1 MNQFIRT
8 DENLLKRGF
17 KLLLPTAIWFLLL
30 ALVRP
35 SQAVYG
41 QPEAPAAWPVISLNP
56 VASGL
61 IAPVYVTNA
70 GDNSG
75 RLFVVEQT
83 GVIRIV
89 HNGNLLT
96 KPFLDISD
104 RVRFNGEEGLLSL
117 AFPPGYTQ
125 KGYFYV
131 YYTLKGE
138 TNNQVSRFHLTS
150 DSNVADPSSE
160 EQILFLNHPNFE
172 NHNGGLLVFGPDGY
186 LYIGTGDGG
195 SGGDPHENAQNL
207 GSMLGKLLRID
218 TEYAWGHKPNG
229 STLSYLPILFNS
241 TQAPP
246 GPPYKIP
253 ANNPFVGQSGAHP
266 EIWALGLRN
275 PWRYS
280 FDRQTQDLFI
290 ADVGQGDWEE
300 VDFQPAGSQGGEN
313 YGWNIYEGKHCYP
326 PGTLNCTPPANYLPP
341 VWEYNHGPNDST
353 GCSITGGYVYR
364 GAAYPAMQG
373 IYFYGDYCS
382 RTIWGL
388 QFDGNQ
394 WVSQELKTAP
404 GSITSFGEDQA
415 GELYLTS
422 SNGVVYQVVS
432 P

>member
-8 DENLLKRGF
+8 GENLLKRRF
-17 KLLLPTAIWFLLL
+17 KLLLLTALWFLLL
-30 ALVRP
+30 ALARP
-35 SQAVYG
+35 SQAVHG
-41 QPEAPAAWPVISLNP
+41 QPEAPTAWPNISLSQ
-56 VASGL
+56 VAVGL
-61 IAPVYVTNA
+61 KAPVYVTNA

-75 RLFVVEQT
+75 RLFIVEQT

-131 YYTLKGE
+131 YYTRKGE

-150 DSNVADPSSE
+150 DTNVADPTSE
-160 EQILFLNHPNFE
+160 EQILFLNHPGQT

-186 LYIGTGDGG
+186 LYIGIGDGG
-195 SGGDPHENAQNL
+195 GGGDPNRNAQNL
-207 GSMLGKLLRID
+207 GSLLGKLLRID
-218 TEYAWGHKPNG
+218 TEYAWRQTSQG
-229 STLSYLPILFNS
+229 SNLFFLPIMFSS

-246 GPPYKIP
+246 SPPYKIP
-253 ANNPFVGQSGAHP
+253 DNNPFVDQSGAHP

-290 ADVGQGDWEE
+290 ADVGQETWEE
-300 VDFQPAGSQGGEN
+300 IDFQSAGSQGGVN
-313 YGWNIYEGKHCYP
+313 YGWNIYEGNHCYP
-326 PGTLNCTPPANYLPP
+326 PGTVNCTPPANYSSP
-341 VWEYNHGPNDST
+341 VWEYNHGTNDST

-382 RTIWGL
+382 RTVWGL

-394 WVSQELKTAP
+394 WVNQELKTAP

>member
-1 MNQFIRT
+1 MK
-8 DENLLKRGF
+8 LLKQCAG
-17 KLLLPTAIWFLLL
+17 KPLKPVFLLL
-30 ALVRP
+30 FLTISGFLLLDLAQPGQV
-35 SQAVYG
+35 AHG
-41 QPEAPAAWPVISLNP
+41 QPAAPGAWPVISLSP

-61 IAPVYVTNA
+61 QAPDYLTHA

-75 RLFVVEQT
+75 RLFIVEQT

-96 KPFLDISD
+96 RTFLDISD

-117 AFPPGYTQ
+117 AFPPDYPQ

-131 YYTLKGE
+131 YYTRKGE
-138 TNNQVSRFHLTS
+138 TNNQVSRFRLTG
-150 DSNVADPSSE
+150 DPNVADPNSE
-160 EQILFLNHPNFE
+160 EQILFLNHPGHT

-195 SGGDPHENAQNL
+195 GGGDPNGNAQNP
-207 GSMLGKLLRID
+207 GSLLGKLLRVD
-218 TEYAWGHKPNG
+218 TEYAWGRTPMG
-229 STLSYLPILFNS
+229 SMLSFIPVMFSS
-241 TQAPP
+241 TQAPAAA
-246 GPPYKIP
+246 PYKIP
-253 ANNPFVGQSGAHP
+253 AGNPFIGQSGARP

-280 FDRQTQDLFI
+280 FDRQTHDLYI
-290 ADVGQGDWEE
+290 ADVGQDTWEE

-313 YGWNIYEGKHCYP
+313 YGWNIYEGAHCYN
-326 PGTLNCTPPANYLPP
+326 GSTCTPPANYSPP
-341 VWEYNHGPNDST
+341 VAEYNHGSNDSN

-373 IYFYGDYCS
+373 IYFYGDYC
-382 RTIWGL
+382 RKTVWGL
-388 QFDGNQ
+388 QNNAGAWDTHYF
-394 WVSQELKTAP
+394 LTAP
-404 GSITSFGEDQA
+404 GGITSFGEDQA

-422 SNGVVYQVVS
+422 SNGVVYQVVVS